1 MMKETLK
8 RYWGYDGFR
17 PMQEEIIASAARGDD
32 TLAILPTGGGKS
44 ICFQVP
50 AMMKEGIC
58 IVVSPLIALMKDQV
72 QNLRD
77 KGISALA
84 VYSGMTYRE
93 IDITLDNAIY
103 GDYKFLYVS
112 PERLRTELFRA
123 RVAKMN
129 VNYLVV
135 DEAHCI
141 SQWGYDFR
149 PDYLQIA
156 EIRQIVGRNVPVI
169 ALTATATV
177 AVAEDI
183 MEKLLFKSHNLIRSG
198 FERPNLSYVFR
209 NVEDKLGQLA
219 SICSGVAGTG
229 VIYVSKRKNAEQIAK
244 FLQARGE
251 SVLAY
256 HAGMSRDAR
265 NSIQDSW
272 KSGDTRIIVATN
284 AFGMGIDKPDV
295 RFVCHYDMPDT
306 IEGYF
311 QEAGRAGRDGGRSYA
326 VLLWNDND
334 IARLKQIT
342 RITYPSLDYIRDI
355 YQKVFMYLGI
365 PYEEGRGMSFKFQ
378 IEDFARKYD
387 LHAATAFYAMKYIE
401 MSGYWTLTEELEI
414 PAKII
419 FDVSRDE
426 LYRIQ
431 LKDKEM
437 DTFIKLLLR
446 LYAGLFTSYVSIDE
460 EHIARVGHYA
470 VDAVKA
476 KLKSL
481 ARLKVLTYV
490 PRIKSPMLNLVNERL
505 VESNLRLPQNEYDQR
520 VARRNAHVD
529 AMVSLATESTECR
542 VVRMLRYFGQENASP
557 CGKCDICLAEKNAPA
572 DDARKR
578 YEKFAR

>member
-8 RYWGYDGFR
+8 KYWGYDSFR
-17 PMQEEIIASAARGDD
+17 PKQEEIISSAVRGDD

-72 QNLRD
+72 HNLHER
-77 KGISALA
+77 GIRALA

-93 IDITLDNAIY
+93 IDITLDNAVY

-112 PERLRTELFRA
+112 PERLGSELFRV

-156 EIRQIVGRNVPVI
+156 EIREIIGRSVPVI
-169 ALTATATV
+169 ALTATATP
-177 AVAEDI
+177 AVADDI
-183 MEKLLFKSHNLIRSG
+183 MEKLHFKSGNLIRSG

-209 NVEDKLGQLA
+209 KTEDKLGQLL

-229 VIYVSKRKNAEQIAK
+229 IIYVSKRKNAEQIAK

-251 SVLAY
+251 SVQAY
-256 HAGMSRDAR
+256 HAGLSRDSR
-265 NSIQDSW
+265 NVIQESW
-272 KSGDTRIIVATN
+272 KSGETRIIVSTN

-311 QEAGRAGRDGGRSYA
+311 QEAGRAGRDGNRAFA

-334 IARLKQIT
+334 IARLNQIT
-342 RITYPSLDYIRDI
+342 RITFPPLDYIRDI
-355 YQKVFMYLGI
+355 YQKVFIYLGI

-378 IEDFARKYD
+378 IEDFARKYG

-401 MSGYWTLTEELEI
+401 MSGYWNLTEEIEI

-419 FDVSRDE
+419 FDIRRDE

-431 LKDKEM
+431 LKDRSL

-446 LYAGLFTSYVSIDE
+446 LYTGLFTVYVSIDE
-460 EHIARVGHYA
+460 EYIARVGRYS

-476 KLKSL
+476 KLKNL
-481 ARLKVLTYV
+481 AASKVLTYV
-490 PRIKSPMLNLVNERL
+490 PKIKSPMLNIVNERL
-505 VESNLRLPQNEYDQR
+505 LESNLRLPQSEYDKR
-520 VARRNAHVD
+520 LALRNGHVD
-529 AMVSLATESTECR
+529 AMISLTTEDTECR
-542 VVRMLRYFGQENASP
+542 VVRMLRYFGQESVSP
-557 CGKCDICLAEKNAPA
+557 CGKCDICLAEKKAPA
-572 DDARKR
+572 DDARER
-578 YEKFAR
+578 YEKFSR